1 MNDLWSLFF
10 TMQLICYL
18 RIYDTPIPSNA
29 EIYMKEFIKIIE
41 FQMLNPEA
49 LIGLFVPGF
58 KMKEFIVGVQN
69 NIVSQDQEASV
80 IGDLMMY
87 ILFGGVGLI
96 FLCIVLTLTL
106 IERFRTK
113 LLKKLMDFKAKF
125 IWNGV
130 IRSLTISWFGMLMT
144 SGI

>member
-1 MNDLWSLFF
+1 
-10 TMQLICYL
+10 
-18 RIYDTPIPSNA
+18 
-29 EIYMKEFIKIIE
+29 
-41 FQMLNPEA
+41 MLNPEA
-49 LIGLFVPGF
+49 LVGLFVPGF
-58 KMKEFIVGVQN
+58 KLKEFIVGVQN
-69 NIVSQDQEASV
+69 NIVSEDQEASV

-87 ILFGGVGLI
+87 ILIAGVGLLFI
-96 FLCIVLTLTL
+96 CILLTLTL